1 MLCIF
6 SFSRNE
12 YSANVQCT
20 QTVIQFICEAQRK
33 YHWMQIMMEKQT
45 VTFFFFSFFFFCSNV
60 LKSFLSGCQHSCADK

>member
-33 YHWMQIMMEKQT
+33 YHRMQIMMEKQT
-45 VTFFFFSFFFFCSNV
+45 VTFFFFSFFFFLLECFEIFFVGMSTQ
-60 LKSFLSGCQHSCADK
+60 LC